1 MILPYVNNNSPIR
14 KPVATLLLL
23 GATVLMSACVWIY
36 DRSNGTG
43 LTNPG
48 DSSAIT
54 WFGIVPAHFNPLNL
68 LTYSLVH
75 TGIGHLFVNAFYL
88 WVFGTGL
95 EMALD
100 RRTYILLYYAGG
112 IVGGLLQWL
121 VTLLVLN
128 SVASNTPIVGASAAC
143 FTLIGLYAVRY
154 YRAVIHFVGLPF
166 KAHVVYVVAAF
177 LLYEILAGLVTLLQ
191 GNASDGIAHWAHIG
205 GFVFGLACAQA
216 MHLAE
221 AGERAYL
228 TEDASLAMDKTVPGA
243 AIEKWELLLARE
255 PDNAEARLE
264 LARSWM
270 MMGDS
275 DQATIE
281 YTDSLTRFL
290 DGDQVTDAAMIYAE
304 LRELDLKLVGLP
316 ALSLFLLATGLID
329 LELYPL
335 ANEPLRTIYLE
346 HPASEEAEMALL
358 ESAALC
364 IHHLNR
370 CDEARFALRLY
381 QERHAES
388 QLRALADDLGQV
400 LERAATSRA
409 ASRSAAQIMAT
420 IATTEET
427 A

>member
-1 MILPYVNNNSPIR
+1 MILPYVNNNIPTR

-23 GATVLMSACVWIY
+23 AATLLMSSCVWIY
-36 DRSNGTG
+36 DRSNGAGQPTSG
-43 LTNPG
+43 NY
-48 DSSAIT
+48 SAIT
-54 WFGIVPAHFNPLNL
+54 WFGIVPAHFNPLTL

-75 TGIGHLFVNAFYL
+75 TSLPHLFVNAFYI

-95 EMALD
+95 EMVLD
-100 RRTYILLYYAGG
+100 RRKYILLYYAGG
-112 IVGGLLQWL
+112 IVGGLLQCL
-121 VTLLVLN
+121 VTFLLLN
-128 SVASNTPIVGASAAC
+128 SVASNVPIVGASAAC

-154 YRAVIHFVGLPF
+154 YRALIHFVGLPF
-166 KAHVVYVVAAF
+166 KAHVVYVVGAF
-177 LLYEILAGLVTLLQ
+177 LLYEILAGLVTLLR
-191 GNASDGIAHWAHIG
+191 GEASDGVAHWAHIG

-216 MHLAE
+216 LHLAE
-221 AGERAYL
+221 EGERAYL
-228 TEDASLAMDKTVPGA
+228 TEDASLAMDKSVPGA

-255 PDNAEARLE
+255 PDNTDARVE

-270 MMGDS
+270 MLGDQ

-281 YTDSLTRFL
+281 YTDCLSRFL
-290 DGDQVTDAAMIYAE
+290 DGDQLTDAAMIYAE
-304 LRELDLKLVGLP
+304 LRELDLKLVGFS

-329 LELYPL
+329 LALYSL

-370 CDEARFALRLY
+370 NEEARFALRLY
-381 QERHAES
+381 QERYPES

-400 LERAATSRA
+400 LERSATGRA

-420 IATTEET
+420 IIEEIV
-427 A
+427 